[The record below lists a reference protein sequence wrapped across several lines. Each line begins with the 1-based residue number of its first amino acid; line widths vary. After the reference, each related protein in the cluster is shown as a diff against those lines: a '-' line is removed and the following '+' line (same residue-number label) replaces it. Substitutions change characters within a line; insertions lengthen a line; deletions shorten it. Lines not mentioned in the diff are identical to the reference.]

1 MTPRGTN
8 APEYSDPGLVQ
19 LATEWTH
26 KGLSRRDF
34 VRLTGAGVGAAT
46 LTAFLA
52 ACGAEST
59 PTTAPVA
66 STAPSVAPST
76 AASVAPTAATGGA
89 ASTAPSTAAS
99 AVATR
104 AATAS
109 GAATPA
115 AGGASGLPSGGKYS
129 TLEPVGKKGGTF
141 VETVVAD
148 AKTNNSMLST
158 DVPSNDRISIQFSSI
173 LALNPDTALPFPL
186 LATDVPSRENGG
198 ISQDGLT
205 YTFKLRKDVKWHDGQ
220 PFTSKDVVFTYQTLA
235 KKELGSPRTAEIN
248 DRVDSVTAPDDYTVV
263 FKLKKIVAPFLVSNI
278 ASNNY
283 SIVPEHIL
291 GSVAVDQI
299 KQHPFSIG
307 DPKAS
312 IGTGPFKFKEWA
324 KDDHATFVKN
334 PDYFGGEPAIDQYI
348 FKVVKDQDVVVANLK
363 TGEGDFGAIPTT
375 AVDDVSKT
383 ASLSVVKYDTYG
395 FTFYSHQLDAS
406 KTTLF
411 QQKEV
416 RQALAYAIDRD
427 AIVQAIYNGY
437 AVIGQGT
444 MPTLSFA
451 YAPDQITTKYPYDI
465 KKAEQLLDAAGWVKG
480 SDGINQQGLRAAD
493 HGVAAAMEGDRRRC
507 HAEGRGMECLPLPD
521 HRDARLRDVPGR
533 LQLGCRSRSDGHVGQ
548 PVLYR
553 RLQHGQVR
561 QPPGR
566 STPRAGAHRA
576 RYREAQGALR
586 PDAEH
591 PDGRPAE
598 RGPRLP
604 PGARGRQQ
612 ARQELLPERGQLP
625 LEYREGLADR
635 RQVNRLRPC
644 NEGPGT
650 DADPCRGF
658 HYVKM

>member
-19 LATEWTH
+19 LATEWTR

-480 SDGINQQGLRAAD
+480 SDGIRAKDGKKLQFTLWTGSISKAFGQLITVLQQQWKAIGVDATPKVEEWNAFLSRITETHDFEMFLVGFSWGVDPDQTAMWASQSYTGGFNMGKYANPQVDQLLAQGLTELDTAKRKALYVQMQNILMD
-493 HGVAAAMEGDRRRC
+493 D
-507 HAEGRGMECLPLPD
+507 LPNVVLAFPQALAVVNK
-521 HRDARLRDVPGR
+521 RVKNFYPNAVNFRWNIEKVWLT
-533 LQLGCRSRSDGHVGQ
+533 DG
-548 PVLYR
+548 
-553 RLQHGQVR
+553 
-561 QPPGR
+561 
-566 STPRAGAHRA
+566 
-576 RYREAQGALR
+576 
-586 PDAEH
+586 
-591 PDGRPAE
+591 
-598 RGPRLP
+598 
-604 PGARGRQQ
+604 
-612 ARQELLPERGQLP
+612 
-625 LEYREGLADR
+625 
-635 RQVNRLRPC
+635 
-644 NEGPGT
+644 
-650 DADPCRGF
+650 
-658 HYVKM
+658 K